1 MSNQAPKRLFY
12 FRKQLSTG
20 RYGTMYDNVAKTVDS
35 HPLKHI
41 EGRSEVFSALHEKA
55 RNQCGLRPTS

>member
-1 MSNQAPKRLFY
+1 
-12 FRKQLSTG
+12 
-20 RYGTMYDNVAKTVDS
+20 MYDNVAKTVDS